1 MRLILGIGN
10 PGRRY
15 SYNRHNVGCMFL
27 DYIAEKESLS
37 FLPSKGDY
45 YYAEGTINNS
55 EYNLIKPTTYVN
67 ESGKA
72 ALQALQHND
81 LDVGNLL
88 VIVDDLNLNFTEY
101 RVRASG
107 GDGGH
112 NGIASIIY
120 HLNSDKF
127 PRIRIGIKN
136 DLDKENIVDFVLS
149 DFSDEEKN
157 SLKNIFDDCITLTDG
172 FIKNGIKKMMDI
184 NSTLKVSIN
193 KKEKGSRE
201 KL

>member
-1 MRLILGIGN
+1 VRIILGIGN

-15 SYNRHNVGCMFL
+15 SFNRHNVGFMFL
-27 DYIAEKESLS
+27 DYIAVKESLS

-45 YYAEGTINNS
+45 YFAQGKVNNCEFS
-55 EYNLIKPTTYVN
+55 LIKPSTYVN
-67 ESGKA
+67 DSGKA
-72 ALQALQHND
+72 ALQALQFNNSNIED
-81 LDVGNLL
+81 FL
-88 VIVDDLNLNFTEY
+88 VVVDDLNLNFSEF

-127 PRIRIGIKN
+127 PRIRIGINNDEKN
-136 DLDKENIVDFVLS
+136 SYVDFVLS
-149 DFSDEEKN
+149 DFSKDEEN
-157 SLKNIFDDCITLTDG
+157 SLTNIFDDCMTLTKG
-172 FIKNGIKKMMDI
+172 FIEGGIKKMMDI
-184 NSTLKVSIN
+184 NSTLKDSSN
-193 KKEKGSRE
+193 NKEKGNRE

>member
-1 MRLILGIGN
+1 VRIILGIGN

-15 SYNRHNVGCMFL
+15 SFNRHNVGFMFL
-27 DYIAEKESLS
+27 DYIAVKESLS

-45 YYAEGTINNS
+45 YFAQGKVNNCEFS
-55 EYNLIKPTTYVN
+55 LIKPSTYVN
-67 ESGKA
+67 DSGKA
-72 ALQALQHND
+72 ALQALQFNNSNIED
-81 LDVGNLL
+81 LL
-88 VIVDDLNLNFTEY
+88 VVVDDLNLNFSEF

-127 PRIRIGIKN
+127 PRIRIGINNDEKN
-136 DLDKENIVDFVLS
+136 SYVDFVLS
-149 DFSDEEKN
+149 DFSKDEEN
-157 SLKNIFDDCITLTDG
+157 SLTNIFNDCMTLTKG
-172 FIKNGIKKMMDI
+172 FIEGGIKKMMDI
-184 NSTLKVSIN
+184 NSTLKDSSN
-193 KKEKGSRE
+193 NKEKGNRE

>member
-1 MRLILGIGN
+1 MRIILGIGN

-15 SYNRHNVGCMFL
+15 SFNRHNVGFMFL
-27 DYIAEKESLS
+27 DYIAVKESLS

-45 YYAEGTINNS
+45 YFAQGKVNNCEFS
-55 EYNLIKPTTYVN
+55 LIKPSTYVN
-67 ESGKA
+67 DSGKA
-72 ALQALQHND
+72 ALQALQFNNSNIED
-81 LDVGNLL
+81 LL
-88 VIVDDLNLNFTEY
+88 VVVDDLNLNFSEF

-127 PRIRIGIKN
+127 PRIRIGINNDEKN
-136 DLDKENIVDFVLS
+136 SYVDFVLS
-149 DFSDEEKN
+149 DFSKDEEN
-157 SLKNIFDDCITLTDG
+157 SLTNIFNDCMTLTKG
-172 FIKNGIKKMMDI
+172 FIEGGIKKMMDI
-184 NSTLKVSIN
+184 NSTLKDSSN
-193 KKEKGSRE
+193 NKEKGNRE

>member
-1 MRLILGIGN
+1 MRIILGIGN

-15 SYNRHNVGCMFL
+15 SFNRHNVGFMFL
-27 DYIAEKESLS
+27 DYIAVKESLS

-45 YYAEGTINNS
+45 YFAEGKVNNCKF
-55 EYNLIKPTTYVN
+55 NLIKPTTYVN
-67 ESGKA
+67 GSGKS
-72 ALQALQHND
+72 ALQALLFNNSNIED
-81 LDVGNLL
+81 LL
-88 VIVDDLNLNFTEY
+88 VIVDDLNLNFSEF

-127 PRIRIGIKN
+127 PRIRIGVNN
-136 DLDKENIVDFVLS
+136 DEKDSYVDFVLS
-149 DFSDEEKN
+149 DFSKDEKN
-157 SLKNIFDDCITLTDG
+157 SLTDIFDDCLTLTNG
-172 FIKNGIKKMMDI
+172 FIEGGIKKMMDI
-184 NSTLKVSIN
+184 NSTLKDSSHN
-193 KKEKGSRE
+193 KEKGNRE

>member
-1 MRLILGIGN
+1 VRIILGIGN

-15 SYNRHNVGCMFL
+15 SFNRHNVGFMFL
-27 DYIAEKESLS
+27 DYIAVKESLS

-45 YYAEGTINNS
+45 YFTEGKVNNC
-55 EYNLIKPTTYVN
+55 EFNLIKPTTYVN
-67 ESGKA
+67 DSGKA
-72 ALQALQHND
+72 ALQALQFNNSNIED
-81 LDVGNLL
+81 LL
-88 VIVDDLNLNFTEY
+88 VIVDDLNLNFSEF

-127 PRIRIGIKN
+127 PRIRIGINNAEK
-136 DLDKENIVDFVLS
+136 DSYVDFVLS
-149 DFSDEEKN
+149 DFSKDEKN
-157 SLKNIFDDCITLTDG
+157 SLTNIFDDCMTLTKG
-172 FIKNGIKKMMDI
+172 FIEGGIKKMMDI
-184 NSTLKVSIN
+184 NSTLKDSSN
-193 KKEKGSRE
+193 NEKGSRE